1 MEKSRLSH
9 QYRDPT
15 VKKQK
20 TKKLNWKILGFTL
33 ARLAAGFI
41 LIMASL
47 DKLGGAEKF
56 SKMVENYHAL
66 PPELIPLAAVVI
78 PWLEFFTGLCL
89 CFGFKTRGA
98 ALLFSIL
105 MAVYS
110 VALAVNL
117 AQGVDMNCGCFSM
130 DSTEKLSGW
139 TVARDLGFLLLGLAA
154 LLGPQTY
161 ATLDAFLEDKRIKI
175 GGYWF

>member
-1 MEKSRLSH
+1 M
-9 QYRDPT
+9 
-15 VKKQK
+15 KKRNGLTLDWK
-20 TKKLNWKILGFTL
+20 TLGFTL
-33 ARLAAGFI
+33 ARLAAGLI
-41 LIMASL
+41 LLVASL

-89 CFGFKTRGA
+89 CLGFKTRGA
-98 ALLFSIL
+98 ALVFSLL

-110 VALAVNL
+110 VSLTVNL

-130 DSTEKLSGW
+130 DSTEKISAW

-154 LLGPQTY
+154 LCGPKTY
-161 ATLDAFLEDKRIKI
+161 AALDTLLAEKRIKI

>member
-1 MEKSRLSH
+1 MK
-9 QYRDPT
+9 
-15 VKKQK
+15 K
-20 TKKLNWKILGFTL
+20 TKFLNLNLMTLGFTL

-41 LIMASL
+41 LILASL

-66 PPELIPLAAVVI
+66 PADLIPLAAVVI
-78 PWLEFFTGLCL
+78 PWLEFFTGVCLCL
-89 CFGFKTRGA
+89 GFKTRGA
-98 ALLFSIL
+98 ALIFSLL

-110 VALAVNL
+110 TALAINL
-117 AQGVDMNCGCFSM
+117 AHGVDMNCGCFSM
-130 DSTEKLSGW
+130 ESTEKISGW

-154 LLGPQTY
+154 LLGPKSY
-161 ATLDAFLEDKRIKI
+161 AALDSLLAEKRVKI

>member
-1 MEKSRLSH
+1 M
-9 QYRDPT
+9 
-15 VKKQK
+15 KK
-20 TKKLNWKILGFTL
+20 TNFLHLNLMTLGFTL
-33 ARLAAGFI
+33 ARLAAGLI
-41 LIMASL
+41 LILASL

-89 CFGFKTRGA
+89 CLGFKTRGA
-98 ALLFSIL
+98 ALVFSLL

-110 VALAVNL
+110 IALAVNL
-117 AQGVDMNCGCFSM
+117 ANGVDMNCGCFSM
-130 DSTEKLSGW
+130 ESTEKISGW
-139 TVARDLGFLLLGLAA
+139 TVARDLGFLVLGLAA
-154 LLGPQTY
+154 LVGPKTY
-161 ATLDAFLEDKRIKI
+161 AALDSLLEDKRIKI